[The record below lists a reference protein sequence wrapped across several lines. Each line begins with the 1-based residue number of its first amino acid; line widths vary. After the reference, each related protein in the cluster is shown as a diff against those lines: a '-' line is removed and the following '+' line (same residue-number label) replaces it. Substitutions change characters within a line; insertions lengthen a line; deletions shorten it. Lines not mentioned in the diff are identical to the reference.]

1 MDYHPTI
8 VGIDPSLEALG
19 FASIQEP
26 DPYADPDEPG
36 AGKLRIGLRTF
47 GRKDKRNIS
56 MFARKARI
64 DEQVEHV
71 HDAIMALDST
81 PALAVME
88 DFPHGVAGGG
98 IYDRIGL
105 YWKLYDLLYD
115 LGIPT
120 AMVNVAKVKQFA
132 TGVGSGP
139 NAGKTQVTLAI
150 ARRYPYVPITNDN
163 EADAFALAAMGSFG
177 IGHIIE
183 PIPLGHMVAFE
194 ATKSQPSFADQLRE
208 IGALPQ

>member
-1 MDYHPTI
+1 MYQPTV

-26 DPYADPDEPG
+26 DPFADEDEPG
-36 AGKLRIGLRTF
+36 YGKLRIGLRTI
-47 GRKDKRNIS
+47 GRKDKRNIT
-56 MFARKARI
+56 MLARKQRI
-64 DEQVEHV
+64 DEQRDAVR
-71 HDAIMALDST
+71 DAILSLDDT

-88 DFPHGVAGGG
+88 DFPHGAAGGG

-105 YWKLYDLLYD
+105 YWKLYDMLYD

-150 ARRYPYVPITNDN
+150 ARRYPYVPIANDN

-177 IGHIIE
+177 IGQIIE
-183 PIPLGHMVAFE
+183 PIPFSHMVAFE

-208 IGALPQ
+208 IGAVK